1 MCVNTMP
8 KHINSD
14 LKEEIVAARDFWKDY
29 TSPSFCCEKDYSQIE
44 TFSTVQSLPRKVTS
58 QQIHCKVR
66 LCDAPDS
73 LQKSQKLHFRLQAS
87 VSKTSEVQN
96 SPVRKRLNKYELH
109 NDVRLIKS
117 CRNTYLMLLLLKDT
131 ESCGA
136 RGVSHTASAFWFL

>member
-1 MCVNTMP
+1 MP

-14 LKEEIVAARDFWKDY
+14 LKEEIVAAQDFWKDY

-66 LCDAPDS
+66 LCDA
-73 LQKSQKLHFRLQAS
+73 QTHCKKAKSYIS
-87 VSKTSEVQN
+87 DCSSKTSEVQN

-109 NDVRLIKS
+109 NDVRDSKS

>member
-14 LKEEIVAARDFWKDY
+14 LKEEIVAAQDFWKDY
-29 TSPSFCCEKDYSQIE
+29 SRPSFCCEKDYSQIE
-44 TFSTVQSLPRKVTS
+44 TFRTVQSLPRKVTS

-66 LCDAPDS
+66 LCDAHS

-87 VSKTSEVQN
+87 VSKTFEVQN

-109 NDVRLIKS
+109 HNDVRDS
-117 CRNTYLMLLLLKDT
+117 
-131 ESCGA
+131 
-136 RGVSHTASAFWFL
+136 

>member
-8 KHINSD
+8 KHINGD

-66 LCDAPDS
+66 LCDA
-73 LQKSQKLHFRLQAS
+73 QTHCKKAKSYISDCRPRL
-87 VSKTSEVQN
+87 VKHLKSKTIQLE
-96 SPVRKRLNKYELH
+96 
-109 NDVRLIKS
+109 
-117 CRNTYLMLLLLKDT
+117 KD
-131 ESCGA
+131 
-136 RGVSHTASAFWFL
+136 